1 MARGESLAEMPF
13 NALIVTNFQRNLMH
27 IRHRYFNNTPRATNC
42 LTDLGSGFTH
52 KTFFTAAI
60 VAVAL
65 SACGKSEVPIST
77 ADRVKIVEEK
87 QKTDPNF
94 HLEKKAT
101 EATAIK
107 PVAVTPA
114 VPSTVQAEQSKASA
128 KM

>member
-1 MARGESLAEMPF
+1 
-13 NALIVTNFQRNLMH
+13 MH
-27 IRHRYFNNTPRATNC
+27 IRNRYFNNTPRATNC
-42 LTDLGSGFTH
+42 LANVGSGRTH
-52 KTFFTAAI
+52 KTRLTAAI

-94 HLEKKAT
+94 HLENKANET
-101 EATAIK
+101 RSGK
-107 PVAVTPA
+107 PIAGA
-114 VPSTVQAEQSKASA
+114 ASVPITVQAEPSKTSA